1 MQYIQKK
8 RSVLIASLL
17 ILTAGCTI
25 PPGIGGNARAAE
37 DSIPESVKAIAAP
50 NQDTNTAH
58 LRPKDRCYWYE
69 HSGPVETTL
78 LPLRTVNGNPICA
91 PRET

>member
-1 MQYIQKK
+1 MQYSQKK
-8 RSVLIASLL
+8 RSLMIASLL
-17 ILTAGCTI
+17 TLTAGCAI
-25 PPGIGGNARAAE
+25 PPSIGGNARGKE
-37 DSIPESVKAIAAP
+37 GSIPESVKAIAAP
-50 NQDTNTAH
+50 NQDINTAH
-58 LRPKDRCYWYE
+58 LRPEDRCYWYK